1 MSSVFDALPA
11 LFVQHLGDREAFPYT
26 HAAATVDVKG
36 IVEMPAMTV
45 DGLSEAQIVDADTWL
60 HCVAADLPAGY
71 GEGDTVV
78 VRGVNYRVK
87 APMPDGR
94 GMVRLPLMKA

>member
-1 MSSVFDALPA
+1 MSSIFDGMAA

-26 HAAATVDVKG
+26 HGITTVDVKG

-45 DGLSEAQIVDADTWL
+45 DGLTDVQIVDADASL
-60 HCVAADLPAGY
+60 HCAVADLPAGY

-78 VRGVNYRVK
+78 VRGVSYRVK
-87 APMPDGR
+87 VPMPDGR
-94 GMVRLPLMKA
+94 GMARLPLMKI